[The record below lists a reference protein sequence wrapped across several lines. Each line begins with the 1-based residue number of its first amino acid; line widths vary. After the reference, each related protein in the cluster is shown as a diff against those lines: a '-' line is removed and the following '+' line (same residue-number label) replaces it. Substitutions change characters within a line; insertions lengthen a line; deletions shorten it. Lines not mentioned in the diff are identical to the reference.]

1 MRTNGSWSGWMLK
14 TQICKK
20 IKRAI
25 MSRSDCL
32 ISLLCKSKLKK
43 FNKLRIKRNKKQ
55 KWLSLQLAAVEED
68 FNRMIIKIFIKN
80 IKYFNK
86 KTMRAEDGIK
96 KYINKYLKNKINQ
109 TLKTKNLTKYIQT
122 DMDRTTSLKLITKQN
137 NLKSQTFSTLRVKTQ
152 WPSFLNSCMK
162 PF

>member
-1 MRTNGSWSGWMLK
+1 
-14 TQICKK
+14 
-20 IKRAI
+20 
-25 MSRSDCL
+25 
-32 ISLLCKSKLKK
+32 
-43 FNKLRIKRNKKQ
+43 
-55 KWLSLQLAAVEED
+55 
-68 FNRMIIKIFIKN
+68 MIIKIFIKN

-109 TLKTKNLTKYIQT
+109 TLKTKTLTKYIQT

-162 PF
+162 PFWRLLLGTQIWISHLQLINSHQLLIKENKKKMPAEYLCAL